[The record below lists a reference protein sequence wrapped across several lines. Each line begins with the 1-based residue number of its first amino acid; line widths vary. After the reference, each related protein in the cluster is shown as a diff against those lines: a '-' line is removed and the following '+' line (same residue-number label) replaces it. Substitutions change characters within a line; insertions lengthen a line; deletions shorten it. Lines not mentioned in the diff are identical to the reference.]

1 MHVGQTLRVL
11 RLWRGQV
18 ATLDEGG
25 ALLLLDFCKAR
36 EEEEEESRKHQN
48 CPQQGPSCTKGTS
61 SPPCP
66 SSQCCLWP
74 GRARRDLPETQ
85 TALLAANGLDD
96 GAECTL
102 SKLADDSRLGGVA
115 LGPGGHAA
123 IPRDLGRLE
132 RWAGRDLMQFSKGK
146 CQGCCA
152 ADEQQHRLP
161 RELMESPPLEMC
173 HGPLDMVMDKRL
185 QVALLEQGGGS
196 T

>member
-1 MHVGQTLRVL
+1 MHVGQTLGVL
-11 RLWRGQV
+11 RLWRGQI

-25 ALLLLDFCKAR
+25 ALVLLDFCKAR
-36 EEEEEESRKHQN
+36 EEEEEESK
-48 CPQQGPSCTKGTS
+48 
-61 SPPCP
+61 
-66 SSQCCLWP
+66 
-74 GRARRDLPETQ
+74 PELKT
-85 TALLAANGLDD
+85 LVGLASNGLDD

-115 LGPGGHAA
+115 LGPGGRAA
-123 IPRDLGRLE
+123 VPRDLGRLE

-161 RELMESPPLEMC
+161 RELKESPPLEMC
-173 HGPLDMVMDKRL
+173 HSPLDMVMDKRL